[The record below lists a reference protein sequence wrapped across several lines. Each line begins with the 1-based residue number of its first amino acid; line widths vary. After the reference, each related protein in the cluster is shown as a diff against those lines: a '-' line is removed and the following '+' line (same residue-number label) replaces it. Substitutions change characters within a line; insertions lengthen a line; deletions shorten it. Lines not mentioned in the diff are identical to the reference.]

1 MSEIFY
7 SQVDLNLQA
16 ELNAR
21 AIGGKSNRSTR
32 ALNHMLGKIANVEIT
47 AYEDETY
54 NKVIDILGGSQTRF
68 DKFLPN
74 GFLREQQYNLVNNQ
88 IDFNQSN
95 QVLTTEGSFIDSSK
109 RIPPVITSANITIG
123 DHSMGLLNKATI
135 NITIPNPDRD
145 LNYFESTW
153 MRPGRY
159 ARIKFAHPESAL
171 VLENDLLTDSILP
184 SFEKIQERYPE
195 ITPAD
200 YKEFRKLNQVLFDG
214 LITSFTLNYQPDG
227 SVQVTLMLT
236 GTSNIYTD
244 VSLLIDTDKTPDNSI
259 KTDIPGS
266 SDIIINDQA
275 NNASNGESVAEQT
288 DTTTKPINY
297 IFNELETELDKLVL
311 KQSLNEEIKKNGNQ
325 VIQRLNEG
333 ADTLD
338 EWAIYGKPYA
348 TGSATYE
355 RYVTLAYLI
364 RFINESVLIKFN
376 SPIAIICD
384 ETVTTGVYYKN
395 IISADPD
402 RILLMSNDLT
412 TNFFGI
418 GSIEFGIDPILY
430 YSDINESQANF
441 NNTAEQVSY
450 PTKIFINLEV
460 IKEITDGLITKNNSF
475 NVSNFFRLLSAIIK
489 TNTGNAVDLK
499 LITHPE
505 GGSLLLYYDANK
517 VITKNSSGNVTEY
530 AIPMFAND
538 PRGTIVR
545 EFNFST
551 KLPDS
556 IKSLSY
562 VLNQDPDKISEQ
574 DIAPYMNFMYLNNTV
589 KREQT
594 STGIRD
600 IINPDAQT
608 QATDLANKYAETYQ
622 KYQEQ
627 LNQAKV
633 EFSKNPTS
641 PNNRG
646 SLLAA
651 LRKYIQ
657 YPTANIQT
665 ANQLTAPI
673 FPFDAEFTIDGI
685 NGFRYGDVLQF
696 NALPERYR
704 RNTVFSIINI
714 DHTVSTSGEWTTK
727 IRCIMRP
734 KLQK

>member
-32 ALNHMLGKIANVEIT
+32 AMNHMLGKIANVEIT
-47 AYEDETY
+47 AYENETY
-54 NKVIDILGGSQTRF
+54 TTKLDTIGGNQTRSG
-68 DKFLPN
+68 KFLPD
-74 GFLREQQYNLVNNQ
+74 GFLRGQTYEVVNNQ
-88 IDFNQSN
+88 INFDQPRNIY
-95 QVLTTEGSFIDSSK
+95 TTSGSFIDSSK
-109 RIPPVITSANITIG
+109 RIPPVITSAEITIG

-171 VLENDLLTDSILP
+171 VAENDLLTDSILP
-184 SFEKIQERYPE
+184 SFEKIRNRYPE
-195 ITPAD
+195 ITPED

-244 VSLLIDTDKTPDNSI
+244 VSLLIDTDKTPDTGI
-259 KTDIPGS
+259 KSDKPGT
-266 SDIIINDQA
+266 SDIIVNNQA
-275 NNASNGESVAEQT
+275 DNANNGESVEEQDDT
-288 DTTTKPINY
+288 DKPVNY
-297 IFNELETELDKLVL
+297 IFNELETQLDKLVL
-311 KQSLNEEIKKNGNQ
+311 KESLNEEIKKNGKQ

-333 ADTLD
+333 ADTND

-355 RYVTLAYLI
+355 RYTTLAYII
-364 RFINESVLIKFN
+364 RFINESVLTKFN
-376 SPIAIICD
+376 SPIGIICD

-395 IISADPD
+395 IVSADPD
-402 RILLMSNDLT
+402 RVLLMSNDLT
-412 TNFFGI
+412 TNFY
-418 GSIEFGIDPILY
+418 GSDSVIIESDPILY

-441 NNTAEQVSY
+441 NNGAEQVSY

-460 IKEITDGLITKNNSF
+460 VKEITDSLITKNNSF
-475 NVSNFFRLLSAIIK
+475 NVSSFFRLLSSTIK

-505 GGSLLLYYDANK
+505 GGPVLLYYDANK

-530 AIPMFAND
+530 PIPMFAND
-538 PRGTIVR
+538 PRGTVVR
-545 EFNFST
+545 DFNFST

-556 IKSLSY
+556 VKNLSY

-589 KREQT
+589 RREQT
-594 STGIRD
+594 PSGIRD
-600 IINPDAQT
+600 TINPDAVT
-608 QATDLANKYAETYQ
+608 QADNLANKYTETYR

-627 LNQAKV
+627 LDSAKV
-633 EFSKNPTS
+633 EFAKNPTS
-641 PNNRG
+641 PNKRG
-646 SLLAA
+646 ALLAA

-657 YPTANIQT
+657 YPTANIQS

-673 FPFDAEFTIDGI
+673 FPFDTEFTIDGI

-696 NALPERYR
+696 NGLPERYR

-714 DHTVSTSGEWTTK
+714 NHTVNTSGEWTTK

-734 KLQK
+734 KIEK